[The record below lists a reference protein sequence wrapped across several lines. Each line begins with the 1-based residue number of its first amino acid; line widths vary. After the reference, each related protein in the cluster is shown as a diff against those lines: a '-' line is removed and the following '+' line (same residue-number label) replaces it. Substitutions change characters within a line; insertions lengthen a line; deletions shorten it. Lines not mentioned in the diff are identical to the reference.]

1 MLAMKVDTSDLD
13 RKFALMMQMPGL
25 VEKAV
30 VGAMSETVNDIHA
43 AQIQEM
49 KLSFDRPTTW
59 LQKGLIKS
67 LPYGR
72 DAQFGG
78 KRLGQTLAKSGTY
91 FEEFPV
97 GRSPSD
103 VIKPHVFGGSRRQ
116 KANEK
121 RLQSIG
127 ALPQGGF
134 AIMGREYP
142 RNNYGNIPGS
152 VYSRML
158 ADLGTIPTAKAGK
171 KRENKAAKFFV
182 MTAEGSNTPTHIA
195 ERVGKDLRT
204 VLVFTQGVNY
214 QKRYN
219 YYKVGKEQLAYS
231 LPRHFDRILTRY
243 MSRL

>member
-1 MLAMKVDTSDLD
+1 MLALKIDMTDFD
-13 RKFALMMQMPGL
+13 RKLALMMEMPGL
-25 VEKAV
+25 IEKAV

-49 KLSFDRPTTW
+49 KLSFDRPTPW
-59 LQKGLIKS
+59 LQKGLIKA

-78 KRLGQTLAKSGTY
+78 KRLGQSLAKSGTY

-97 GRSPSD
+97 GRSPND
-103 VIKPHVFGGSRRQ
+103 VVKPHVYGGSRPR

-121 RLQSIG
+121 RLASIG
-127 ALPQGGF
+127 ALPQGSF

-182 MTAEGSNTPTHIA
+182 MTAEGSDKPTHIA
-195 ERVGKDLRT
+195 ERIGKDLRT

-214 QKRYN
+214 QKRYD
-219 YYKVGKEQLAYS
+219 YYKVGQDQLAYS
-231 LPRHFDRILTRY
+231 LPRHFYRILMRY
-243 MSRL
+243 MNRL

>member
-1 MLAMKVDTSDLD
+1 MLAVKVDTSDLD
-13 RKFALMMQMPGL
+13 RKLALMMEMPGL
-25 VEKAV
+25 IEKAV
-30 VGAMSETVNDIHA
+30 VGAMTETVNDIHA

-49 KLSFDRPTTW
+49 KLSFDRPTPW
-59 LQKGLIKS
+59 LQKGLIKA
-67 LPYGR
+67 LPYGK
-72 DAQFGG
+72 DGQFNG
-78 KRLGQTLAKSGTY
+78 KRLGQSLAKSGTY
-91 FEEFPV
+91 FEEFPT
-97 GRSPSD
+97 GRSPND
-103 VIKPHVFGGSRRQ
+103 VVRPHVYGGTRRQ

-127 ALPQGGF
+127 ALQQGNF
-134 AIMGREYP
+134 AIMGRDYP

-182 MTAEGSNTPTHIA
+182 MTAEGSSTPTHIA
-195 ERVGKDLRT
+195 ERLGNNLRT
-204 VLVFTQGVNY
+204 VLVFTQGVKY

-219 YYKVGKEQLAYS
+219 YHKVGKEQLAYS
-231 LPRHFDRILTRY
+231 LPRHFDRILNRY